1 MATAHPQSASAP
13 EFRSD
18 IEAAA
23 FPTREYI
30 GAMAL
35 EMARLARD
43 EKDRDEHPPIVG
55 DRTTAYGAP
64 PMPTPTAGDIR
75 RMIRARRAREP

>member
-1 MATAHPQSASAP
+1 MATARSETPSAT

-43 EKDRDEHPPIVG
+43 EGDVRLAGMLEQVAGVASHPP
-55 DRTTAYGAP
+55 A
-64 PMPTPTAGDIR
+64 
-75 RMIRARRAREP
+75 